1 VSEPLFE
8 TLRQA
13 RAGRPRPARGVP
25 RPRSL
30 LVLSFATVA
39 ALALLAWSGRS
50 WITETVRPLRTD
62 QRMRRLADPIREAA
76 SEHGLDPYLLA
87 GLVSAESSAR
97 LDAVSS
103 VDALG
108 LCQLKLTTAEEQARR
123 MGLASPTREQLLS
136 EPRINLRLG
145 AGYLARLVER
155 QDGSVERALM
165 AYNTGPSR
173 FARWLEDA
181 GGYEA
186 WRAEVDAQG
195 PPGPGS
201 VRHYASR
208 VLEEAERLRGA
219 GLFELD
225 AERPGAE

>member
-1 VSEPLFE
+1 M
-8 TLRQA
+8 
-13 RAGRPRPARGVP
+13 
-25 RPRSL
+25 
-30 LVLSFATVA
+30 LSFATVA

-97 LDAVSS
+97 IDAVSS

-108 LCQLKLTTAEEQARR
+108 LCQR